1 MMCKNYDCRESFEAN
16 NQNATLA
23 SIYFH
28 CIDDVA
34 IFVISSSF
42 SFAPFFFCFFF
53 CVVCLYVMLWVA
65 VDNANRLL
73 HVIEIAF
80 AERLRFNM
88 KYNTSPIMKAKN
100 Y

>member
-1 MMCKNYDCRESFEAN
+1 MIAVNHSKRTTKMLRSLRFIFIASMMLRFLSFH
-16 NQNATLA
+16 LRSA
-23 SIYFH
+23 SLR
-28 CIDDVA
+28 
-34 IFVISSSF
+34 F
-42 SFAPFFFCFFF
+42 SFVFF

>member
-1 MMCKNYDCRESFEAN
+1 
-16 NQNATLA
+16 
-23 SIYFH
+23 
-28 CIDDVA
+28 
-34 IFVISSSF
+34 
-42 SFAPFFFCFFF
+42 
-53 CVVCLYVMLWVA
+53 MLWVA

-100 Y
+100 YW